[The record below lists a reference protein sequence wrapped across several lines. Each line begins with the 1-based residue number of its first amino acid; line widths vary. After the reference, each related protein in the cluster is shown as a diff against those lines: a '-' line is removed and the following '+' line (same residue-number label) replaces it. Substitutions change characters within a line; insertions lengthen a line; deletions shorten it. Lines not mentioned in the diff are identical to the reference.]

1 MRKKL
6 MKMGKMLLLTLVS
19 VGLLLPVQASAAE
32 YQCTASV
39 PVEVRQEGSDIPGG
53 NEYTVKIRALDG
65 APMPMGQEEEGNPV
79 VVDNVRITDAGK
91 AEIGPIIYSHPG
103 VYRYEVWQE
112 AETKAHFTYDET
124 VYTVTVSVTN
134 TDDGGLTSLVTARK
148 NGEEDKTEI
157 VFVNRY
163 NKPADPAN
171 PDDGGNDG
179 GDTEDDPAV
188 VPAAV
193 IPPAQTPPAQTP
205 SDPGTS
211 SQTASQTGSGPQT
224 GDSADITLWLTTA
237 VLGALV
243 IVVMVCRK
251 KHENGLKEG

>member
-1 MRKKL
+1 MQKKL
-6 MKMGKMLLLTLVS
+6 MKIGKMLLLTLVS

-65 APMPMGQEEEGNPV
+65 APMPMGQDEEGNPV
-79 VVDNVRITDAGK
+79 VVDSVRITDAGK
-91 AEIGPIIYSHPG
+91 AEIGPITYTHPG
-103 VYRYEVWQE
+103 VYRYEIWQE
-112 AETKAHFTYDET
+112 AEAKAHFTYDET

-134 TDDGGLTSLVTARK
+134 TEDGGLTALVKARK
-148 NGEEDKTEI
+148 NGEEEKTEI

-163 NKPADPAN
+163 NKPADP
-171 PDDGGNDG
+171 GSTEDG
-179 GDTEDDPAV
+179 GDDDEDDDEPV

-193 IPPAQTPPAQTP
+193 IPPVQTPPTQVP

-211 SQTASQTGSGPQT
+211 SPAGSGPQT
-224 GDSADITLWLTTA
+224 GDSANIALWLTSA
-237 VLGALV
+237 ALGALV
-243 IVVMVCRK
+243 ILVMVCRRK
-251 KHENGLKEG
+251 REKGIEEG

>member
-1 MRKKL
+1 MQKKL
-6 MKMGKMLLLTLVS
+6 MKIGKMLLLMLVS

-65 APMPMGQEEEGNPV
+65 APMPMGQDEEGNHV
-79 VVDNVRITDAGK
+79 VVDSVRITDAGK
-91 AEIGPIIYSHPG
+91 AEIGPITYTHPG

-112 AETKAHFTYDET
+112 AEAKAHFTYDET

-134 TDDGGLTSLVTARK
+134 TEDGGLTALVKARK

-171 PDDGGNDG
+171 PDDGGNEG
-179 GDTEDDPAV
+179 GDTDDDPTV

-193 IPPAQTPPAQTP
+193 IPPAQTPSAQTP
-205 SDPGTS
+205 SDPGT
-211 SQTASQTGSGPQT
+211 TSQTGGGPQT
-224 GDSADITLWLTTA
+224 GDSADIALWLTTA

-251 KHENGLKEG
+251 KRENSLKEG